1 MSEATRDVTVRVSV
15 VGGKVDKF
23 PDFAK
28 MTTAAEGFLQTVESG
43 LKILKSDSETA
54 FAATSKLT
62 DQLREAASMNFG
74 DLGLGEAR
82 AAVEEVAAAVEA
94 VNDVGNVDLGGITD
108 STSGVNDVTSAIEA
122 LNEEISQSVTGLE
135 ASWAAA
141 DQLAESG
148 KKLEDDLTSSIE
160 SATQA
165 AENLAQAELDAKYE
179 VESATEA
186 VETATKQEGATA
198 AETAF
203 RKIALAERFAA
214 HQRKVKDETIKQEK
228 EKEAAFKKS
237 GEEQQ
242 KQMFAAG
249 GALAQSL
256 AAGAQ
261 FVATLQLIAGESPEI
276 EALARQFAKV
286 QGTIQGIAAGTQ
298 AFNSLNQG
306 LAGLQA
312 ASAAATAQLAVTGS
326 TATFTQGALIRLAPA
341 AAMAQAALGPIG
353 IAVAGISLAIVA
365 VQTAASFFS
374 DDMPEYVGESKSAV
388 EELNDEITKSLG
400 AIDRASNAVKLQNSL
415 FEQQLELKR
424 MIDGSLTT
432 EDLKASVESN
442 LKVAADAFTA
452 TIKKE
457 IKSAELQI
465 AKLKEQ
471 EQLLV
476 AENMDLYGNDSQ
488 EATKKR
494 QQNSQEAERLRA
506 EIDALQVGRAKFID
520 QKDNVIGM
528 NPENAAATMGEL
540 TAAITQIPEEFRDS
554 FSTAVDEFSKQQI
567 QILGGAYSDLNMQI
581 TDGSRKLK
589 ESQSEQDRLKDQF
602 NREADIAAKLTD
614 NPTKVAELNAAV
626 ASGKTVGES
635 FDSIRGELPERLQE
649 DLQAKFRQGNL
660 VKADL
665 QAALRDA
672 ADVTKEREDLNQNLM
687 AIVESASLV
696 ADAQAT
702 AKSAAVGLKEK
713 IKALQEE
720 VRAIEMAVQAR

>member
-1 MSEATRDVTVRVSV
+1 MSEATRDVVVRVSV
-15 VGGKVDKF
+15 QGGKIDKF
-23 PDFAK
+23 PEFEK

-62 DQLREAASMNFG
+62 DQLRQAASMDFG
-74 DLGLGEAR
+74 DLGLGETR
-82 AAVEEVAAAVEA
+82 AAVEEMADAQQVATEAAVEGAQKQVEA
-94 VNDVGNVDLGGITD
+94 VNSV
-108 STSGVNDVTSAIEA
+108 EA
-122 LNEEISQSVTGLE
+122 AV
-135 ASWAAA
+135 
-141 DQLAESG
+141 
-148 KKLEDDLTSSIE
+148 
-160 SATQA
+160 
-165 AENLAQAELDAKYE
+165 ENLAQAELDAKDK
-179 VESATEA
+179 VEDATKS

-203 RKIALAERFAA
+203 KKIALVERFAA
-214 HQRKVKDETIKQEK
+214 YQRKVKDETIKQEK

-242 KQMFAAG
+242 KQMLATG

-261 FVATLQLIAGESPEI
+261 FVAALGLIAGESPEI

-286 QGTIQGIAAGTQ
+286 QATIQGIAAGTQ
-298 AFNSLNQG
+298 VFNSLNQG

-312 ASAAATAQLAVTGS
+312 ASAAATSQLAITGS

-341 AAMAQAALGPIG
+341 AAVAQAALGPIG

-365 VQTAASFFS
+365 VQTAVSFFS

-400 AIDRASNAVKLQNSL
+400 AIDRASKAVKLQNSL

-424 MIDGSLTT
+424 MLEGSITT

-457 IKSAELQI
+457 IKSAEMQI

-476 AENMDLYGNDSQ
+476 AENMDLYGDDSQ
-488 EATKKR
+488 AATKKR

-589 ESQSEQDRLKDQF
+589 ESQTEQDRLKEQF

-614 NPTKVAELNAAV
+614 NPNKVAELNTAIS
-626 ASGKTVGES
+626 SGKSVGES

-649 DLQAKFRQGNL
+649 DLQAKFREGNL

-665 QAALRDA
+665 VAALRDA
-672 ADVTKEREDLNQNLM
+672 ADVTKEREALNENLM
-687 AIVESASLV
+687 AIVESASIV
-696 ADAQAT
+696 AEAQAT
-702 AKSAAVGLKEK
+702 AKAAAVGLKEQ
-713 IKALQEE
+713 IKALKDE

>member
-1 MSEATRDVTVRVSV
+1 MSGEAVRDVTIRVGV
-15 VGGKVDKF
+15 VGGKVDGLSKIGEHLSTA
-23 PDFAK
+23 DAYMKNINSGMKELTAEANLMKSATAEFAESVK
-28 MTTAAEGFLQTVESG
+28 AAAAVDLGDMGLGVAKTAIDEYTAAQKASVEAANEAATQQVEATKEVETAVKQEEKTAAES
-43 LKILKSDSETA
+43 A
-54 FAATSKLT
+54 FK
-62 DQLREAASMNFG
+62 
-74 DLGLGEAR
+74 
-82 AAVEEVAAAVEA
+82 
-94 VNDVGNVDLGGITD
+94 
-108 STSGVNDVTSAIEA
+108 
-122 LNEEISQSVTGLE
+122 
-135 ASWAAA
+135 
-141 DQLAESG
+141 
-148 KKLEDDLTSSIE
+148 
-160 SATQA
+160 
-165 AENLAQAELDAKYE
+165 
-179 VESATEA
+179 
-186 VETATKQEGATA
+186 
-198 AETAF
+198 
-203 RKIALAERFAA
+203 KIALAERLAA
-214 HQRKVKDETIKQEK
+214 FQRKAKDESIKAEK

-341 AAMAQAALGPIG
+341 AAVAQAALGPIG

-388 EELNDEITKSLG
+388 DELNDSITKSLG

-424 MIDGSLTT
+424 MLDGSLTT

-442 LKVAADAFTA
+442 LNVAADAFTA

-457 IKSAELQI
+457 IKSAEMQI

-476 AENMDLYGNDSQ
+476 AENMDLYGDDSQ
-488 EATKKR
+488 GATRKR

-589 ESQSEQDRLKDQF
+589 ESQTEQDRLKEQF

-614 NPTKVAELNAAV
+614 NPNKVAELNTAIS
-626 ASGKTVGES
+626 SGKSVGES

-649 DLQAKFRQGNL
+649 DLQAKFREGNL

-665 QAALRDA
+665 VAALRDA
-672 ADVTKEREDLNQNLM
+672 ADVTKEREALNENLM
-687 AIVESASLV
+687 AIVESASIV
-696 ADAQAT
+696 AEAQAT
-702 AKSAAVGLKEK
+702 AKAAAVGLKEQ
-713 IKALQEE
+713 IKALKDE

>member
-1 MSEATRDVTVRVSV
+1 MSEATRDVVVRVSV
-15 VGGKVDKF
+15 QGGKIDKF
-23 PDFAK
+23 PEFEK

-62 DQLREAASMNFG
+62 DQLRQAASMDFG
-74 DLGLGEAR
+74 DLGLGETR
-82 AAVEEVAAAVEA
+82 AAVEEMADAQQVATEAAVEGAQKQVEA
-94 VNDVGNVDLGGITD
+94 VNSV
-108 STSGVNDVTSAIEA
+108 EA
-122 LNEEISQSVTGLE
+122 AV
-135 ASWAAA
+135 
-141 DQLAESG
+141 
-148 KKLEDDLTSSIE
+148 
-160 SATQA
+160 
-165 AENLAQAELDAKYE
+165 ENLAQAELDAKDK
-179 VESATEA
+179 VEDATKS

-203 RKIALAERFAA
+203 KKIALVERFAA
-214 HQRKVKDETIKQEK
+214 YQRKVKDETIKQEK

-242 KQMFAAG
+242 KQMLATG

-261 FVATLQLIAGESPEI
+261 FVAALGLIAGESPEI

-286 QGTIQGIAAGTQ
+286 QATIQGIAAGTQ
-298 AFNSLNQG
+298 VFNSLNQG

-312 ASAAATAQLAVTGS
+312 ASAAATAQLAITGS

-341 AAMAQAALGPIG
+341 AAVAQAALGPIG

-365 VQTAASFFS
+365 VQTAVSFFS

-400 AIDRASNAVKLQNSL
+400 AIDRASKAVKLQNSL

-424 MIDGSLTT
+424 MLEGSITT

-457 IKSAELQI
+457 IKSAEMQI

-476 AENMDLYGNDSQ
+476 AENMDLYGDDSQ
-488 EATKKR
+488 AATKKR

-589 ESQSEQDRLKDQF
+589 ESQTEQDRLKEQF

-614 NPTKVAELNAAV
+614 NPNKVAELNTAIS
-626 ASGKTVGES
+626 SGKSVGES

-649 DLQAKFRQGNL
+649 DLQAKFREGNL

-665 QAALRDA
+665 VAALRDA
-672 ADVTKEREDLNQNLM
+672 ADVTKEREALNENLM
-687 AIVESASLV
+687 AIVESASIV
-696 ADAQAT
+696 AEAQAT
-702 AKSAAVGLKEK
+702 AKAAAVGLKEQ
-713 IKALQEE
+713 IKALKDE